1 MEGLEPCRNDPVR
14 QGSFA
19 ESAGRDATRATVQM
33 LAPRRRNHPGV
44 SRRRSRQNAR
54 CQSAWLGHVAN
65 ASIEDVLAEGSTRTT
80 IRTVREGIVKVARYT
95 FLI

>member
-19 ESAGRDATRATVQM
+19 ESGRDATVQM

-44 SRRRSRQNAR
+44 SRRRLAAERQMPIGA
-54 CQSAWLGHVAN
+54 LGHAAN

-80 IRTVREGIVKVARYT
+80 IRTVREGIVRVARYC
-95 FLI
+95 FPL

>member
-33 LAPRRRNHPGV
+33 LAPGV
-44 SRRRSRQNAR
+44 VITQAFRVVASRQNAG
-54 CQSAWLGHVAN
+54 CQSA
-65 ASIEDVLAEGSTRTT
+65 R
-80 IRTVREGIVKVARYT
+80 
-95 FLI
+95 